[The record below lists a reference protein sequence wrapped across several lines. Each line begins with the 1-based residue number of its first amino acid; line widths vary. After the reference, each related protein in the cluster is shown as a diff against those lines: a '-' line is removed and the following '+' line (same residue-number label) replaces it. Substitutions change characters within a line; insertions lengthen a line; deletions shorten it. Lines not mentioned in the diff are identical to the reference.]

1 LRAGIG
7 SQIINPPAG
16 VSLGG
21 YFHERIWTNVHDDI
35 MAKAL
40 VLDDGAA
47 RASIPIHRDKTTV
60 AIAVCDLQ
68 AIMGKEVAKAR
79 ELASKAT
86 GIPTGNILISATH
99 THTGPQVRRNRSV
112 PTSEE
117 YLDKLPQMIADAII
131 QAHASL
137 KPATLRL
144 GEEYEDRLAFNR
156 RFRMKDGRVV
166 FNPRKQD
173 PDILGPAG
181 PIDPQINVLR
191 VDDEEGLPIAI
202 LANYACHPDVMSSN
216 EVSAD
221 FPGESSRIVS
231 SLYESKPLVIYMQGT
246 AGNINHRDINNPDP
260 QKGPAEVKRI
270 ARILAGKIL
279 AASELSDPIEGM
291 PLTTSSAIL
300 DIAYHPLTDE
310 LRAKAEAVR
319 KNPDAH
325 VFDKSQADQIEHYQL
340 DGKKAAVEVQ
350 AIRIG
355 DTAVVGIPGEYFVEY
370 GLSIKEFSPFDQ
382 TFVAELANNTFGY
395 IPTLDAFYPGT
406 YETMPIVSAML
417 EPSAGVQMGNAAGK
431 LLRELRSS

>member
-1 LRAGIG
+1 MFKAGVG
-7 SQIINPPAG
+7 SQIINPPPG

-21 YFHERIWTNVHDDI
+21 YFHERIWTEVHDDI

-79 ELASKAT
+79 ELASQAT
-86 GIPTGNILISATH
+86 GIPTGNIFISATH

-131 QAHASL
+131 QANASL

-191 VDDEEGLPIAI
+191 VDDEAGRPIAI
-202 LANYACHPDVMSSN
+202 LANYACHPDVMGGN

-231 SLYESKPLVIYMQGT
+231 SVYESKPLVIYMQGA
-246 AGNINHRDINNPDP
+246 AGNINHRDIANPDP

-279 AASELSDPIEGM
+279 GASELSEPMEGK
-291 PLTTSSAIL
+291 PLTVSSAIL

-310 LRAKAEAVR
+310 LRAKAEATR

-325 VFDKSQADQIEHYQL
+325 IFDVSQADQIENYRK

-355 DTAVVGIPGEYFVEY
+355 ETAVVGIPGEYFVEY

-382 TFVAELANNTFGY
+382 TFVVEL
-395 IPTLDAFYPGT
+395 
-406 YETMPIVSAML
+406 
-417 EPSAGVQMGNAAGK
+417 
-431 LLRELRSS
+431 